1 MNSSLSP
8 TSRLAG
14 LDLGTNT
21 FLLLIAE
28 VSANS
33 LTALFEKETVV
44 RLGKG
49 VDAEGNINAEAMQ
62 RGLACLREY
71 ATHAREHGCEKIIAV
86 GTSALR
92 DAKNRE
98 AFLSFIKQET
108 GIAVNVISGETEARL
123 TYRGALSNK
132 RDLPEPLAIIDIG
145 GGSTEVVLG
154 THAQITSA
162 RSADIGSVRLTERL
176 LKHDP
181 VQAEEVHSLRSHAE
195 QIMRA
200 TWPLSELQNVA
211 SMVGTAGTITTLAAM
226 AQGLTQ
232 YESDR
237 IDRYTLSLTKLNEI
251 VATLARLPIVERKIL
266 PGLNPARAD
275 VILAGAL
282 LLETFMRVYD
292 FDHIVVSNRGLRHGV
307 VLAGVME

>member
-1 MNSSLSP
+1 MNTISR
-8 TSRLAG
+8 THRLAG

-28 VSANS
+28 VSANA
-33 LTALFEKETVV
+33 LTPLFEKETVV

-49 VDAEGNINAEAMQ
+49 VDAEGNINAEAVH
-62 RGLACLREY
+62 RGLACLQEY
-71 ATHAREHGCEKIIAV
+71 ASCAREHGCEKILAV

-98 AFLSFIKQET
+98 AFLRLIKQET
-108 GIAVNVISGETEARL
+108 GIAIDVISGEREAQL

-132 RDLPEPLAIIDIG
+132 HDLPEPLAIIDIG

-154 THAQITSA
+154 TREQIISA

-181 VQAEEVHSLRSHAE
+181 VHAEEVQALREHAE
-195 QIMRA
+195 QVMRA
-200 TWPLSELQNVA
+200 TWPVAELTDVA
-211 SMVGTAGTITTLAAM
+211 SLVGTAGTITTLAAM
-226 AQGLTQ
+226 AQNLTQ
-232 YESDR
+232 YEPER
-237 IDRYTLSLTKLNEI
+237 IDNFVLSLNKLNEI
-251 VATLARLPIVERKIL
+251 VATLVRLPIAERKKL
-266 PGLNPARAD
+266 AGLNPARAD

-282 LLETFMRVYD
+282 LLETFMRIYG
-292 FDHIVVSNRGLRHGV
+292 FENLVVSNRGLRHGV
-307 VLAGVME
+307 VLSME